1 MAYDGGHIVVGKLD
15 KREGGNCVHLM
26 PDFGEMMGKYPLTRE
41 KTMIEYF

>member
-26 PDFGEMMGKYPLTRE
+26 PDFGEMMGQYPLTRE
-41 KTMIEYF
+41 KTMIK